1 MHGVTKHA
9 IVYPNHCVANV
20 PKIGIFDATG
30 EDVFFNIGQTRVGYV

>member
-20 PKIGIFDATG
+20 PKL
-30 EDVFFNIGQTRVGYV
+30 EDLMLLVKTCFLTLVRSE